1 LKDKVWLAVFG
12 VCRVGK
18 TSMVNVTVNDPRYI
32 VVKLNLMRIYD
43 PKKERYPSP
52 RSSVYF

>member
-1 LKDKVWLAVFG
+1 M
-12 VCRVGK
+12 CRVGK